1 MIETKFKDTELGP
14 IPEDWV
20 VSIVANSFSMKGNN
34 TLSRSCLNYT
44 DTNGIKNIHYGDVL
58 IKFGSIIDI
67 STADL
72 PFINRE
78 ITFNPTFLEN
88 GDVVIADTAE
98 DETVGK
104 VSEVFNANPNDRIV
118 AGLHTIALHPL
129 SDFSPKYL
137 GYFFNG
143 YSYHSSLLRHMQG
156 TKVISISK
164 RALNSTT
171 IVFPSGKAEQKN
183 IADALTDIDALIDGI
198 GALIY
203 KKRAV
208 MTATM
213 QDLLSARRR
222 LPGFSEPWTDR
233 KFSSFGYTYNG
244 LSGKS
249 ASDFGHGNAFF
260 VTFVNVIYNPIID
273 NSILEFVDVDTNER
287 QNSVIKGDLLLNTS
301 SETPEEVGMCSYVS
315 ESIKNLYLNSFCFG
329 FRIFDS
335 EIDPLFVSYQI
346 RSALGRKLMIELAQ
360 GSTRYN
366 LPKKKFLNSSILLPS
381 KVSEQQ
387 AIATILSDMDSEIV
401 EMEAKR
407 DKYVAIRQGMMQQ
420 LLTGKIR
427 LI

>member
-1 MIETKFKDTELGP
+1 MIETKFKDTELGR
-14 IPEDWV
+14 IPADWQI
-20 VSIVANSFSMKGNN
+20 STVANTFSMKGNN

-78 ITFNPTFLEN
+78 ITIKPTFLEN

-104 VSEVFNANPNDRIV
+104 VSEIFNVNPNDRIV
-118 AGLHTIALHPL
+118 AGLHTIVLHPL

-143 YSYHSSLLRHMQG
+143 SSYHNSLLRHMQG

-164 RALNSTT
+164 RALNSTS
-171 IVFPSGKAEQKN
+171 IVYPSEKNEQKR
-183 IADALTDIDALIDGI
+183 IAEALTDIDALITEVGV
-198 GALIY
+198 LID

-213 QDLLSARRR
+213 QDLLTARRR

-249 ASDFGHGNAFF
+249 ASDFGHGNASF

-273 NSILEFVDVDTNER
+273 NSILELVDIDTNER
-287 QNSVIKGDLLLNTS
+287 QNAVIKGDLLLNTS

-315 ESIKNLYLNSFCFG
+315 DSIQNLYLNSFCFG
-329 FRIFDS
+329 FRIFDTK
-335 EIDPLFVSYQI
+335 IYPLFLSYLL
-346 RSALGRKLMIELAQ
+346 RSATGRRLMIELAQ

-366 LPKKKFLNSSILLPS
+366 LPKKKFLSSTISLPPTYNEQKEIASIL
-381 KVSEQQ
+381 
-387 AIATILSDMDSEIV
+387 TDMDAEIA
-401 EMEAKR
+401 ELEAKR
-407 DKYVAIRQGMMQQ
+407 DKYAHIRQGMMQQ